1 MADKTEIIYL
11 NKLEK
16 NKLFPMFNV
25 IIMSIFSVG
34 IIYSFLPC
42 ISGDYFLGIL
52 PVKFVYTIP
61 FLTVLIYLALGQ
73 FYKIGR
79 KNMAMF
85 YISFGVCL
93 LIVVLLLNPIAIYRG
108 ALGTISRGVELWNVE
123 HNDALEFTTIS
134 FTSLDLQ
141 RFVIFFDIV
150 LCLFLGY
157 IIEHNYRV
165 LLSSILLASQC
176 FALILG
182 CDIFISGC
190 LVFTA
195 WFCLWYRFVTGRFKQ
210 FALLWSAIVCLLC
223 AVFSFC
229 VNDNEMEIITN
240 FKDNC
245 KELYYEMRYGK
256 DSLPQGELTRAYN
269 MHDNDNNRLQL
280 ISSSKKNMYLKGFVG
295 DIYDNGKWDKL
306 PRSAYRGK
314 YQGIFAWLNDN
325 GFNPNLQYKEYV
337 KLVENQQD
345 YLSLDIE
352 IKNIGADRRYLYA
365 PYSVEKIEEMNLNY
379 NKGEDIL
386 SKKLFGSNEY
396 NFSEKS
402 SNLPSELLKDEKW
415 LLSPNTDERKDYL
428 SKEQIYRSFVYDNYL
443 DVPEEFKSL
452 IDELF
457 WQDESIKDKELN
469 IYQATERIRRVL
481 SKSLVYEE
489 TLKECPKDKEPLR
502 WYLQEYK
509 KGNSPIYASL
519 AVLAFRQKGI
529 PARYVEGYF
538 VNEEN
543 QFKENWGSAI
553 ALDSKDGHCWAEVY
567 FDGIGWMPV
576 ETTDGYYFD
585 IYKLQNVLLYQENK
599 NNNFNTQDNKMLDT
613 SNDKGKNN
621 RREQINNIIKLS
633 FNVFVGILTV
643 AIFMFALIIFVL
655 EFYRFVNGI
664 ICKIKYAKMSDRE
677 KVIFLFREMEKAL
690 KVMNIKA
697 ELGRNSNKTADYIAD
712 KFKNIEAKDF
722 MRVYQLV
729 EKVVY
734 GKQVLK
740 EYERRTIGVFLRKLV
755 KSKGYLKLREKIILR
770 YTITYI

>member
-61 FLTVLIYLALGQ
+61 FLTVLIYLVLGQ

-85 YISFGVCL
+85 YISFAVFL

-123 HNDALEFTTIS
+123 HNDALKFTTIS

-141 RFVIFFDIV
+141 SFVIFFDIV

-269 MHDNDNNRLQL
+269 M
-280 ISSSKKNMYLKGFVG
+280 
-295 DIYDNGKWDKL
+295 
-306 PRSAYRGK
+306 
-314 YQGIFAWLNDN
+314 
-325 GFNPNLQYKEYV
+325 
-337 KLVENQQD
+337 
-345 YLSLDIE
+345 
-352 IKNIGADRRYLYA
+352 
-365 PYSVEKIEEMNLNY
+365 
-379 NKGEDIL
+379 
-386 SKKLFGSNEY
+386 
-396 NFSEKS
+396 
-402 SNLPSELLKDEKW
+402 
-415 LLSPNTDERKDYL
+415 
-428 SKEQIYRSFVYDNYL
+428 
-443 DVPEEFKSL
+443 
-452 IDELF
+452 
-457 WQDESIKDKELN
+457 
-469 IYQATERIRRVL
+469 
-481 SKSLVYEE
+481 
-489 TLKECPKDKEPLR
+489 
-502 WYLQEYK
+502 
-509 KGNSPIYASL
+509 
-519 AVLAFRQKGI
+519 
-529 PARYVEGYF
+529 
-538 VNEEN
+538 
-543 QFKENWGSAI
+543 
-553 ALDSKDGHCWAEVY
+553 
-567 FDGIGWMPV
+567 
-576 ETTDGYYFD
+576 
-585 IYKLQNVLLYQENK
+585 
-599 NNNFNTQDNKMLDT
+599 
-613 SNDKGKNN
+613 
-621 RREQINNIIKLS
+621 
-633 FNVFVGILTV
+633 
-643 AIFMFALIIFVL
+643 L
-655 EFYRFVNGI
+655 E
-664 ICKIKYAKMSDRE
+664 
-677 KVIFLFREMEKAL
+677 
-690 KVMNIKA
+690 
-697 ELGRNSNKTADYIAD
+697 
-712 KFKNIEAKDF
+712 
-722 MRVYQLV
+722 
-729 EKVVY
+729 
-734 GKQVLK
+734 
-740 EYERRTIGVFLRKLV
+740 
-755 KSKGYLKLREKIILR
+755 
-770 YTITYI
+770 